1 MVKMDKIDGI
11 ASSHSYPLRYLG
23 ANLMKISH
31 KLTESY
37 VISRIWH
44 KLDRTDVYFV
54 FQQKVQ
60 RDEDKYALTDLYLPQ
75 LGIVVEVN
83 EPFHYQ
89 KKEKI
94 DDDVARNEDVER
106 VANAKVYKVDCQ
118 DSLDGIHRQIDEI
131 VSVIKQ
137 RIEELG
143 DDFVPWGES
152 WFTPEYHRKK
162 GVLKVSEKPSVA
174 TIDEVAQIFGTE
186 VKHKGFLRPGGVDMP
201 GKPNVSVWWPNTKNA
216 SWLNEYI
223 VEEDGAYIKECPK
236 DESKKMEHLNMWIDK
251 GQIRV
256 TFLKYKDSLAMEYY
270 RFIGVF
276 ELDKERSLKEGMCM
290 WRRISDT
297 YSLCQ

>member
-1 MVKMDKIDGI
+1 MKTNI
-11 ASSHSYPLRYLG
+11 ASSHSYPLRYLSG
-23 ANLMKISH
+23 NLMKISH

-89 KKEKI
+89 KREKI
-94 DDDVARNEDVER
+94 ADDADRNDDVER
-106 VANAKVYKVDCQ
+106 VANAKVFKVDCQ
-118 DSLDGIHRQIDEI
+118 DTLDGIHRQIDEI
-131 VSVIKQ
+131 VAVIKQ
-137 RIEELG
+137 RIVELG
-143 DDFVPWGES
+143 DNFVPWGES
-152 WFTPEYHRKK
+152 WFTPEYHKKK

-174 TIDEVAQIFGTE
+174 TIDEVAEIFNT
-186 VKHKGFLRPGGVDMP
+186 VIKHKGFLRPGAVDLP
-201 GKPNVSVWWPNTKNA
+201 NKPNMSVWWPNTKNPK
-216 SWLNEYI
+216 WLNEYI
-223 VEEDGAYIKECPK
+223 VEEDGAYIRECPK
-236 DESKKMEHLNMWIDK
+236 DESKVKEHLDTWFDR
-251 GQIRV
+251 GQRRI
-256 TFLKYKDSLAMEYY
+256 TFLRYKDSLAMEYY

-276 ELDKERSLKEGMCM
+276 ELDKNRSRKEGMCM

-297 YSLCQ
+297 YDLNR